1 MLHFCLYKPCAM
13 CLSLPHFQ
21 PCAGSEPDCNCGLSN
36 KYTYM
41 QLRSPSLCKFRYVSW
56 FTMAQYSIH
65 VLKHRRCS
73 IHSYTQMHSYTH
85 TLHTNTHTHTHTHT
99 LHTHRTRHT
108 HTHHH
113 HHPPPPLVSHPKDS
127 QETNTPAPLY
137 RPLL

>member
-13 CLSLPHFQ
+13 CLILLHFQ
-21 PCAGSEPDCNCGLSN
+21 PCAGSEPDCNGLCAN

-85 TLHTNTHTHTHTHT
+85 TLHTNTHTHTHTYIFIAHYCKCAETT
-99 LHTHRTRHT
+99 LTQAVASIIKCEWEGARISLSISVNGT
-108 HTHHH
+108 
-113 HHPPPPLVSHPKDS
+113 VS
-127 QETNTPAPLY
+127 
-137 RPLL
+137 